1 MLIYIITEAIVAV
14 VAGILLAV
22 CSQKADG
29 VLYGKLDKAGRIT
42 NIVLIPVYVC
52 LGLFCSALGFFSYP
66 EYEGLLGVLGW
77 IVAVMISSAPLFSG
91 LGLGFSVVLR
101 KKGRSKQSFAIQ
113 FAGLAAS
120 GISLILFLIFY
131 GNLLSSLN

>member
-1 MLIYIITEAIVAV
+1 MLIYIITEAIIAV
-14 VAGILLAV
+14 GAGILLAV
-22 CSQKADG
+22 CSKKADG
-29 VLYGKLDKAGRIT
+29 VVYGKLDKAGRIT

-52 LGLFCSALGFFSYP
+52 IGLFCSGLGFFSYP

-77 IVAVMISSAPLFSG
+77 IVAILISSAPLVSG
-91 LGLGFSVVLR
+91 LGLGFSVALR
-101 KKGRSKQSFAIQ
+101 KKGMCKQSFAIQ
-113 FAGLAAS
+113 FAGFAAA